1 MHLEKSI
8 IPTPINHRYLPRVP
22 RPTKLTNF
30 LVLLLLINLVT
41 MNKFQTTLAQ
51 DNSTNSN
58 IITVNIT
65 KTESI
70 SNTENKTNNTKIQ
83 KTSQWRPL
91 PTNNRQI
98 ARIMGLDDMKQI
110 PPELRVDSSKFN
122 NNNSDNNLDM
132 GNVTAKVLSGE
143 DLSNPSSSNAKMVYN
158 DHAAENTISMGLTI
172 GIFTGILLT
181 FVSTLLLLQW
191 IFRKK
196 MGYQTTPRNEAEME
210 DF

>member
-1 MHLEKSI
+1 MLLKKSI
-8 IPTPINHRYLPRVP
+8 MPTPISHRYLP

-30 LVLLLLINLVT
+30 LVLLLLTNLVT

-58 IITVNIT
+58 IITVNNT

-83 KTSQWRPL
+83 TTSQWRPL

-110 PPELRVDSSKFN
+110 PPELRVDSSN
-122 NNNSDNNLDM
+122 NNNNINNNLDM
-132 GNVTAKVLSGE
+132 GNVTAKALGE
-143 DLSNPSSSNAKMVYN
+143 DLSNSSSSNAKMVYD

>member
-1 MHLEKSI
+1 MLLKKSI
-8 IPTPINHRYLPRVP
+8 MPTPISHRYLP

-30 LVLLLLINLVT
+30 LVLLLLTNLVT

-58 IITVNIT
+58 IITVNNT

-83 KTSQWRPL
+83 TTSQWRPL

-110 PPELRVDSSKFN
+110 PPELRVDSSN
-122 NNNSDNNLDM
+122 NNNYNNNNNLDM
-132 GNVTAKVLSGE
+132 GNVTAKALGE
-143 DLSNPSSSNAKMVYN
+143 DLSNSSSSNAKMVYD